1 MPNLNLSPTP
11 PADLET
17 IQSRLRELDELK
29 AAFVALVSH
38 ELRAPVGLL
47 NGYLDVGLSL
57 MENGSDVTE
66 AKEYFL
72 TAKKHSAQLIR
83 IVQELTDFARVQQND
98 IAKLSDP
105 FTLRDCLIQVFTL
118 LRPIFESKSI
128 KPVIEIPPHLAA
140 NQYDG
145 ESLILISRNLLSNAV
160 KFTPQGGRVA
170 VAASSAGRA
179 ITLSIHDNA
188 APIPPDK
195 HELIFDDFR
204 QIENYLTRRY
214 EGMGLGL
221 AVARRT
227 ARALGGDITLHVRA
241 DGNTFVVTLPHSPS

>member
-1 MPNLNLSPTP
+1 MPDITLSPTP
-11 PADLET
+11 PADSET
-17 IQSRLRELDELK
+17 IHARLRELDELK
-29 AAFVALVSH
+29 ATFVALVSH

-57 MENGSDVTE
+57 MENGSDIAE
-66 AKEYFL
+66 AKEYLL
-72 TAKKHSAQLIR
+72 TAKKQSAQLIR

-98 IAKLSDP
+98 SIQLAEP

-118 LRPIFESKSI
+118 LRPAFESKSI
-128 KPVIEIPPHLAA
+128 KPVIEIPPDVATIK
-140 NQYDG
+140 YDG
-145 ESLILISRNLLSNAV
+145 ESLIVISRNLLSNAV

-170 VAASSAGRA
+170 VAASSKGDAV
-179 ITLSIHDNA
+179 TLTIQDSA

-195 HELIFDDFR
+195 RELIFDDFR

-221 AVARRT
+221 AVARRA
-227 ARALGGDITLHVRA
+227 ARALSGDITLQVRA